1 MDAVKQTAFVPK
13 PKKLAL
19 DPTIDVGAKA
29 CYDVIY
35 HFSTM
40 ERGAFPSLKTIASFL
55 GKSEDQTSRYIKVL
69 QETGWIA
76 IQKTSGRRNK
86 YTCFGTLYHPH
97 RCGDTTRIDAG
108 TPPAPVRVHHPHRC
122 GTNDNE
128 INDNEINKND
138 VNDSAG
144 VQGGKRESAN
154 CNFSKQETGQGNSFS
169 SFSGEETGRGRGE
182 AEDYFRRRERE
193 QLREED
199 LYPDG
204 ALKPERIL
212 EAAYQIKYFI
222 TPGEISAFLDK
233 YESDGWNN
241 WRAVLQKWREHQRS
255 ELREE
260 GESLFHEYETLG
272 GFSYPEPLNRLIR
285 DCAYLHDEKGVEN
298 IYTPGGDATDGGNF
312 RHHDDRQTMEEFDEE
327 IRRERAALGLT

>member
-1 MDAVKQTAFVPK
+1 M
-13 PKKLAL
+13 
-19 DPTIDVGAKA
+19 
-29 CYDVIY
+29 
-35 HFSTM
+35 
-40 ERGAFPSLKTIASFL
+40 
-55 GKSEDQTSRYIKVL
+55 
-69 QETGWIA
+69 
-76 IQKTSGRRNK
+76 N
-86 YTCFGTLYHPH
+86 
-97 RCGDTTRIDAG
+97 
-108 TPPAPVRVHHPHRC
+108 HHQ
-122 GTNDNE
+122 GTNY
-128 INDNEINKND
+128 INANHIESNKIEST
-138 VNDSAG
+138 DSAG
-144 VQGGKRESAN
+144 AQGGKRESAN

-212 EAAYQIKYFI
+212 EAAYQINYFI

-241 WRAVLQKWREHQRS
+241 WRAVLQKWPEHQRP

-285 DCAYLHDEKGVEN
+285 DCAYLHGERESAKRD
-298 IYTPGGDATDGGNF
+298 TPGGDATDGGNF

-327 IRRERAALGLT
+327 IRRERAALGLN